1 MLFFRVRDN
10 SILPPRLPICVGSD
24 GVEEEMGS
32 VNCGCGSQII
42 FGFQL
47 GESFGSLSWKARGR
61 YFVSGLACTTPS
73 PTTLQTHGTDRRR
86 GRRFASSVRH
96 IGELHPK
103 QGDAFDLQVFVR
115 KSGRLMH
122 VDVRVLLIRL
132 ITVNNPGK
140 KPTGINEITANLRQ
154 VNLPRFNH
162 EL

>member
-24 GVEEEMGS
+24 GVEKEMGS

-47 GESFGSLSWKARGR
+47 GESFGSVSWKARGR
-61 YFVSGLACTTPS
+61 YSVECACLRAKLCHRQSHRLTS
-73 PTTLQTHGTDRRR
+73 TDRRR
-86 GRRFASSVRH
+86 RRRFASGVRH

-103 QGDAFDLQVFVR
+103 QGDAFDLQVFVH
-115 KSGRLMH
+115 KSGWLMH

-140 KPTGINEITANLRQ
+140 KPHRD
-154 VNLPRFNH
+154 
-162 EL
+162 

>member
-47 GESFGSLSWKARGR
+47 GESFGSVSWKARGR
-61 YFVSGLACTTPS
+61 YSVSALACTTLPLTIS
-73 PTTLQTHGTDRRR
+73 QTHETDRWRW
-86 GRRFASSVRH
+86 RRFASGVRH

-103 QGDAFDLQVFVR
+103 QGDAFDLQVFVH
-115 KSGRLMH
+115 KSGGLMH
-122 VDVRVLLIRL
+122 VDVRVLLICL

-140 KPTGINEITANLRQ
+140 KTPQRLMRLQLIFGR
-154 VNLPRFNH
+154 
-162 EL
+162 